1 MAKRSHFTD
10 NDIEVFLTDTNWE
23 KTFTKR
29 IQDWKVAKFN
39 GMHTF
44 VQKLF
49 NHVASYKR
57 SDYSFIELLN
67 KLDKAGYTFSP
78 TEFLPA
84 MMHSGSVSENF
95 AQTYMQLFNFLE
107 SKGFQA
113 DKTMKLQL
121 VQNFESTFHPIL
133 NEFLESKDIDVSWSN
148 ATRLIRG
155 LRMKA
160 TSTFVEMG
168 DFSKSPMGQLML
180 TQEARTMNKQ
190 FDSRLTTMMNE
201 AQVQDD
207 MELDFIMKYLNK
219 AQLDKKQIKELEQN
233 LLPPQMRLQQ
243 KLFEQNGSVD
253 PFEMMQVGM
262 EKKPKPRDWFNESQ
276 LKIIDLV
283 EPKYGLKII
292 V

>member
-10 NDIEVFLTDTNWE
+10 NDIEVFLKDTNWE

-57 SDYSFIELLN
+57 SDYCFIELLN

-78 TEFLPA
+78 TEFLPS
-84 MMHSGSVSENF
+84 MMHMGSVSENF
-95 AQTYMQLFNFLE
+95 AQTYVQLFTFLE
-107 SKGFQA
+107 SKGFQV
-113 DKTMKLQL
+113 DKSMKYQL
-121 VQNFESTFHPIL
+121 IQNFESTFHPVL
-133 NEFLESKDIDVSWSN
+133 VEFMDSKGIDIYWPN
-148 ATRLIRG
+148 ITRLIRG

-168 DFSKSPMGQLML
+168 AFSKSPMGQLML

-219 AQLDKKQIKELEQN
+219 VQLDKKQIKELEQN